1 MTRNTPGHK
10 NSSGDAAKVPI
21 NDNMPV
27 TEDGPEG
34 DSEDGQTGESDDD
47 GTEAQISSS
56 SERYSEDGQTEE
68 SEDNRTEAQL
78 SSSSNTSSQSEV
90 ENYMKHEHVMGIP
103 EAGTETP
110 PDFPGVR
117 EMCLTLPPSLFGS
130 PLAYASYQNK
140 HDFFK
145 GLLPESTRV
154 LFDQIVAEASTLREG
169 LLTEPA
175 LLDNG
180 CNGRFCAL
188 RKRRSW
194 NVDSDVTEESESD
207 ESRLQLYGFGPG
219 SNKLRLPL
227 SVDLTIPPVHQTDIA
242 QGYPCQLYRLDLI
255 HAERGFRSRGDS
267 RSSPCPRFG
276 NW

>member
-1 MTRNTPGHK
+1 MTRNPPGYKHP
-10 NSSGDAAKVPI
+10 SGDSEKVPI
-21 NDNMPV
+21 NDNIPV

-34 DSEDGQTGESDDD
+34 DSEDGQTGES
-47 GTEAQISSS
+47 
-56 SERYSEDGQTEE
+56 
-68 SEDNRTEAQL
+68 EDNRTEAQL
-78 SSSSNTSSQSEV
+78 PSSSNTSSQSEV
-90 ENYMKHEHVMGIP
+90 ENYSKHEHVTGIL
-103 EAGTETP
+103 EAPTETP

-117 EMCLTLPPSLFGS
+117 ERCLTLPPSLFGS

-154 LFDQIVAEASTLREG
+154 LFDEIVAEASTLREG

-180 CNGRFCAL
+180 CNGRFCGL

-194 NVDSDVTEESESD
+194 TIDSDVTEESESD

-219 SNKLRLPL
+219 SNMLWLPL
-227 SVDLTIPPVHQTDIA
+227 SVDLPIAPVHQTDVS
-242 QGYPCQLYRLDLI
+242 QGYPCQLYRLELI
-255 HAERGFRSRGDS
+255 HAEREFRSRGDN
-267 RSSPCPRFG
+267 RSSPCPRLG